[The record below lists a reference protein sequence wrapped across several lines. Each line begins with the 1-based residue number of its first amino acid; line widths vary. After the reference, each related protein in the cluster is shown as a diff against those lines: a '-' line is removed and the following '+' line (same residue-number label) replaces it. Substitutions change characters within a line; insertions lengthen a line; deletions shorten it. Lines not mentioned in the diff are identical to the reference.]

1 MSNVKNAPRELR
13 REIGLIDLVFLS
25 FGGQSP
31 FLSILSYGVFVF
43 MTVGTAAPL
52 AIVLGTLMVLVN
64 GLVVYRL
71 STRFTQ
77 AGGYYTYAYYSLT
90 RRLGFETGWLYM
102 IYSVLYGAA
111 YVVAS
116 TSVLSAVSGVPPI
129 YLLTAIFATAS
140 IFLLLGIKPTARYAM
155 IASVVEAA
163 AMASVA
169 FLFLSATGWHLYNP
183 LALRI
188 SPGVLAAAT
197 IMGAAIPT
205 GYGSIAPVSGEVR
218 NPRRN
223 VPLAIVIVILMGGLL
238 AAFDIYAIADY
249 LLYLGAPQGSV
260 LDLIAHRFGLLTLA
274 FVLFAAANDGVLAT
288 LAFMVAAS
296 RTLYAMS
303 YYGLLPQKL
312 SEVKQRTGPFYAAL
326 TVVALYALVLYLSY
340 GAARLEVAFAALGFL
355 SMLANSI
362 VHISANFSLFR
373 IALKRAAKRRAEVAL
388 SLTATALTLYLLVQS
403 IGGIPSW
410 IIVSF
415 MALLVMG
422 FIAAE
427 VREMAMEEQEE
438 E

>member
-1 MSNVKNAPRELR
+1 MRREL
-13 REIGLIDLVFLS
+13 GFIDLVFLS

-31 FLSILSYGVFVF
+31 FLSVLSYGLFVF
-43 MTVGTAAPL
+43 MAVGTAAPL
-52 AIVLGTLMVLVN
+52 AIVLGTLMVLIN

-111 YVVAS
+111 YVMAS
-116 TSVLSAVSGVPPI
+116 ASILSTVSGVPPI

-140 IFLLLGIKPTARYAM
+140 ILLLLGIKPTTRYAM
-155 IASVVEAA
+155 IASVIEAA

-169 FLFLSATGWHLYNP
+169 LLFLSATKWRLYNP
-183 LALRI
+183 LVFKA
-188 SPGVLAAAT
+188 SPGMMAAT
-197 IMGAAIPT
+197 IMGASIPT
-205 GYGSIAPVSGEVR
+205 GYGSITPVSGEVR

-223 VPLAIVIVILMGGLL
+223 VPLAIITVILMGGLL
-238 AAFDIYAIADY
+238 AAFDVYAIADY
-249 LLYLGAPQGSV
+249 LLYFGAPQGSV
-260 LDLIAHRFGLLTLA
+260 LDLIAYRFGLLTLA

-312 SEVKQRTGPFYAAL
+312 SEVRPRTGPFYAVL
-326 TVVALYALVLYLSY
+326 TVIALYALVLYLSY
-340 GAARLEVAFAALGFL
+340 GATRLEAAFAALGFL
-355 SMLANSI
+355 SMLANLI
-362 VHISANFSLFR
+362 VHISANFSLFK
-373 IALKRAAKRRAEVAL
+373 IALKRAAKRKAEIAL
-388 SLTATALTLYLLVQS
+388 SLAATALTLYILVQS

-410 IIVSF
+410 IITSF

-427 VREMAMEEQEE
+427 VREMVTEEQEE
-438 E
+438 R